1 MCERSVI
8 KVETVLY
15 ICSIIILIFGSVYS
29 YQTLYVVL
37 GLFFTR
43 KYKKT
48 ENKHKYAVI
57 VSARNE
63 EKVIGQFI
71 DSVKKQDYPS
81 DMVTVFVVADN
92 CSDKTASIAREK
104 GAVCY
109 ERHDTDNCTKGFA
122 LQYLFKCIDRDYG
135 TDSFEAYI
143 LFDADNL
150 LKRDFISRMNEAF
163 DSGEKIVTSYRNSKN
178 LDDGFIS
185 AGYALHWVRTSRFI
199 SRARSFLGVT
209 TWVQGCGFLFSNEL
223 VKTGWNFTS
232 LTEDRAFSIDAV
244 TRGYRIV
251 YQNEAEFY
259 DEQPTRFS
267 ISMRQRIRWAKG
279 HLQAFAESWHLLL
292 RGVITGKG
300 FLGKFNCLDM
310 FITLMP
316 YSIVAIPVKLVRLAA
331 SAVLLVTV
339 ANGTGL
345 LKLIPMA
352 FEILVF
358 EHFGVIPMAI
368 FLFILEY
375 KRLAKIKWYRALY
388 YSVMFSLFGIVGDI
402 ATWVALFSKVTWKP
416 IPHEDG
422 VHIDDVEERV
432 LISKK

>member
-1 MCERSVI
+1 MYERSVI
-8 KVETVLY
+8 DVETVLY
-15 ICSIIILIFGSVYS
+15 ICSVIILVFGSLYS
-29 YQTLYVVL
+29 YQTLYVIL

-48 ENKHKYAVI
+48 DNYHKYAVI

-63 EKVIGQFI
+63 EAVIGQLI
-71 DSVKKQDYPS
+71 DSIKKQDYPQ
-81 DMVTVFVVADN
+81 DKITIFAVADN
-92 CSDKTASIAREK
+92 CTDNTAAIAREK
-104 GAVCY
+104 GAICY
-109 ERHDTDNCTKGFA
+109 ERNDHDHCTKGYA
-122 LQYLFKCIDRDYG
+122 LQYLFRCIEKDYG

-178 LDDGFIS
+178 LDAGFIS

-209 TWVQGCGFLFSNEL
+209 TWVQGCGFMFASEL
-223 VKTGWNFTS
+223 VKNGWNFTS

-251 YQNEAEFY
+251 YQNDAEFY
-259 DEQPTRFS
+259 DEQPTKVA

-279 HLQAFAESWHLLL
+279 HLQTFAESWSLLL
-292 RGVITGKG
+292 RGIITGKG
-300 FLGKFNCLDM
+300 FLGRFNCLDM

-316 YSIVAIPVKLVRLAA
+316 YSIVAIPVKLVRLIASLALLFAAA
-331 SAVLLVTV
+331 SGPELLRI
-339 ANGTGL
+339 
-345 LKLIPMA
+345 IPMA

-368 FLFILEY
+368 LLFILEY
-375 KRLAKIKWYRALY
+375 KRLEKIKWYKALY
-388 YSVMFSLFGIVGDI
+388 YSLMFPLFGMAGDV
-402 ATWVALFSKVTWKP
+402 ATWTALFSKVTWKP
-416 IPHEDG
+416 IPHNDS
-422 VHIDDVEERV
+422 VHIDDVEDRV
-432 LISKK
+432 LSLKK